1 MCQYN
6 GHFVYLAIFN
16 YVIKITMRV
25 CSIIGY
31 KGESLAAPLLVT
43 CLQKMEY
50 RGYDSV
56 GIGTISDGKVSVRKG
71 VGRVEDVDSTLHLR
85 ILPGRI
91 GIGHTR
97 WATHGRVTEAN
108 AHPHTS
114 CNGEIAVVHNGIIQN
129 YSQLKSQ
136 LLSKGHVFKS
146 ETDSEVIAHLLEDDY
161 TETGDLRGAISNT
174 SKKLAGAFSFI
185 AAFSD
190 GTIAGARFDEP
201 LIVGI
206 SKDGYYISS
215 DVVGFLNYTDRAI
228 FLDNRDIVI
237 LKGSG
242 MEMITFDGAPV
253 IRPVTQ
259 VAWEFGGIDK
269 GTYAHFTIKEINE
282 QVETIVKSGKGQERR
297 IEEVSKMLKL
307 APFIYFTG
315 SGTSY
320 HCALVAK
327 NLLAKYGKRKSDAIV
342 SSEFQYLVNDIERD
356 SVIVAISQSGETAD
370 VLEVV
375 KKAKTLGSKIISIVN
390 VPTSS
395 LARLS
400 DVSIHMNCGPEI
412 GVAATKS
419 FTSQLTI
426 LYAIVDSLSGG
437 VIGLKDQKYKLQ
449 SAVKELVERQR
460 LIEQIAEEIKDVK
473 DIYVLGRSIHYPI
486 ALEGALKIKELSYV
500 HAEGI
505 PAGELK
511 HGPLALIDRNSCIL
525 VLNPNDSTFE
535 DIEANAHE
543 IKARGASLIGIGN
556 SPSDVYDRFITIP
569 EMDEVFYPLLE
580 VIPFQMIAYYLAL
593 EKDANPDYPRNL
605 AKSVTVK

>member
-1 MCQYN
+1 
-6 GHFVYLAIFN
+6 
-16 YVIKITMRV
+16 MRV

-56 GIGTISDGKVSVRKG
+56 GIGTINDGKVSVKKG
-71 VGRVEDVDSTLHLR
+71 VGRVEDVDSNLLLR
-85 ILPGRI
+85 VLPGRI

-97 WATHGRVTEAN
+97 WATHGEVTEKN

-129 YSQLKSQ
+129 YSELKSK
-136 LLSKGHVFKS
+136 LMRKGHIFKS
-146 ETDSEVIAHLLEDDY
+146 ETDSEVIAHLLEEDY
-161 TETGDLRGAISNT
+161 VQSGNLREAVQNT
-174 SKKLAGAFSFI
+174 AKKLAGAFSFI

-206 SKDGYYISS
+206 SNDGYYISS
-215 DVVGFLNYTDRAI
+215 DVVGFLKYTDRAI

-237 LKGSG
+237 LNGSE
-242 MEMITFDGAPV
+242 MEMISFDGAPV
-253 IRPVTQ
+253 VRPITQ

-282 QVETIVKSGKGQERR
+282 QVDTIVKSGKDQENK
-297 IEEVSKMLKL
+297 IEQVSELLKS
-307 APFIYFTG
+307 APFVYFTG

-327 NLLAKYGKRKSDAIV
+327 ALLSKYGRRKSDAIM
-342 SSEFQYLVNDIERD
+342 SSEFQYLVNDIEPD

-375 KKAKTLGSKIISIVN
+375 KKAKPVGSKIISIVN

-400 DVSIHMNCGPEI
+400 DISVHMNCGPEI

-426 LYAIVDSLSGG
+426 LYAIIDELSGG
-437 VIGLKDQKYKLQ
+437 VIGLEDQRYRLRN
-449 SAVKELVERQR
+449 AVKELIERQSV
-460 LIEQIAEEIKDVK
+460 IKQITDEIKDMK

-511 HGPLALIDRNSCIL
+511 HGPLALIDKNSCIL
-525 VLNPNDSTFE
+525 VLNPNDSTF
-535 DIEANAHE
+535 DDVKANAHE
-543 IKARGASLIGIGN
+543 IKSRGAMLIGIGS
-556 SPSDVYDRFITIP
+556 SPSDVYDLFIAIP
-569 EMDEVFYPLLE
+569 EIDEVLYPLLE

-593 EKDANPDYPRNL
+593 EKNANPDYPRNL

>member
-1 MCQYN
+1 
-6 GHFVYLAIFN
+6 
-16 YVIKITMRV
+16 MRV

-56 GIGTISDGKVSVRKG
+56 GIGTINEGKVSVKKG
-71 VGRVEDVDSTLHLR
+71 VGRVEDVDSKLLLKV
-85 ILPGRI
+85 LPGRI

-97 WATHGRVTEAN
+97 WATHGKVTEKN

-129 YSQLKSQ
+129 YSELKSM
-136 LLSKGHVFKS
+136 LMRKGHIFKS
-146 ETDSEVIAHLLEDDY
+146 ETDSEVIAHLLEEDY
-161 TETGDLRGAISNT
+161 VHSGDLRGAVLNT
-174 SKKLAGAFSFI
+174 SKKLNGAFSFI

-206 SKDGYYISS
+206 SNDGYYVSS
-215 DVVGFLNYTDRAI
+215 DIVGFLNYTDRAI
-228 FLDNRDIVI
+228 FLDNRDVVI
-237 LKGSG
+237 LRGSE
-242 MEMITFDGAPV
+242 MEMINFDGAPV
-253 IRPVTQ
+253 MRPITQ

-282 QVETIVKSGKGQERR
+282 QVETIVKSGKDQEKR
-297 IEEVSKMLKL
+297 IEQVSELLKS
-307 APFIYFTG
+307 APFVYFTG

-327 NLLAKYGKRKSDAIV
+327 ALLSKYGRRKSDAIM
-342 SSEFQYLVNDIERD
+342 SSEFQYLVNDIEHD

-375 KKAKTLGSKIISIVN
+375 KKAKPLGSKIISIVN

-400 DVSIHMNCGPEI
+400 DISIPMNCGPEI

-426 LYAIVDSLSGG
+426 LYAIIDELSGG
-437 VIGLKDQKYKLQ
+437 VIGLDDQRYRLQ
-449 SAVKELVERQR
+449 NAVKELFKSQSMIER
-460 LIEQIAEEIKDVK
+460 ITDEIKDVR

-511 HGPLALIDRNSCIL
+511 HGPLALIDKNSCIL
-525 VLNPNDSTFE
+525 VLNPNDSTF
-535 DIEANAHE
+535 DDVKANAHE
-543 IKARGASLIGIGN
+543 IKARGATLIGVGN
-556 SPSDVYDRFITIP
+556 SPSDVYDLFITIP
-569 EMDEVFYPLLE
+569 EVDEILYPLLE

-593 EKDANPDYPRNL
+593 KKNANPDYPRNL

>member
-1 MCQYN
+1 MRWYN
-6 GHFVYLAIFN
+6 GHFVLLAILN
-16 YVIKITMRV
+16 YVIKITMCV

-56 GIGTISDGKVSVRKG
+56 GIGTIADGKVSVKKG
-71 VGRVEDVDSTLHLR
+71 VGRVEDVNSSLLLGR
-85 ILPGRI
+85 LPGRI

-97 WATHGRVTEAN
+97 WATHGKVTEKN

-129 YSQLKSQ
+129 YSELKSG
-136 LLSKGHVFKS
+136 LLMKGHIFES
-146 ETDSEVIAHLLEDDY
+146 ETDSEVIAHLLEEDY
-161 TETGDLRGAISNT
+161 VHSGDLKVAMRNT

-190 GTIAGARFDEP
+190 GTIAGARYDEP
-201 LIVGI
+201 LILGI
-206 SKDGYYISS
+206 SNDGYYVSS

-237 LKGSG
+237 LQGSE
-242 MEMITFDGAPV
+242 MEMINFDGAPV
-253 IRPVTQ
+253 LRPTTQ
-259 VAWEFGGIDK
+259 VAWEFGAIDK

-282 QVETIVKSGKGQERR
+282 QVETIAKSGRGQENS
-297 IEEVSKMLKL
+297 IKQVSEVLKS
-307 APFIYFTG
+307 APFVYFTG

-320 HCALVAK
+320 HCTLVAK
-327 NLLAKYGKRKSDAIV
+327 NLLTKYGKRKSDAIM
-342 SSEFQYLVNDIERD
+342 SSEFQYLVNDIEPD

-375 KKAKTLGSKIISIVN
+375 KKAKPLGTKIISIVN

-400 DVSIHMNCGPEI
+400 DVSIHMNCGAEI

-426 LYAIVDSLSGG
+426 LYAIIDEMSGG
-437 VIGLKDQKYKLQ
+437 LIGLEEQRYKLQ
-449 SAVKELVERQR
+449 NAVRE
-460 LIEQIAEEIKDVK
+460 LIEGQSMIEHIVDEIKEVK

-535 DIEANAHE
+535 DVNANAHE
-543 IKARGASLIGIGN
+543 IKARGASLIGVGN
-556 SPSDVYDRFITIP
+556 SPSDVYEQFITIP
-569 EMDEVFYPLLE
+569 EVDEILYPLLE
-580 VIPFQMIAYYLAL
+580 VIPFQLIAYYLAL
-593 EKDANPDYPRNL
+593 VKNANPDYPRNL

>member
-1 MCQYN
+1 
-6 GHFVYLAIFN
+6 LAILN

-56 GIGTISDGKVSVRKG
+56 GIGTINDGKVSVRKG
-71 VGRVEDVDSTLHLR
+71 VGRVEDVDSNLLLR
-85 ILPGRI
+85 VLPGRI

-97 WATHGRVTEAN
+97 WATHGKVTEKN

-114 CNGEIAVVHNGIIQN
+114 CSGEIAVVHNGIIQN
-129 YSQLKSQ
+129 YSELKSK
-136 LLSKGHVFKS
+136 LIREGHIFRS
-146 ETDSEVIAHLLEDDY
+146 ETDSEVIAHLLEEDY
-161 TETGDLRGAISNT
+161 VKSGDLRGAVLNT
-174 SKKLAGAFSFI
+174 AKKLAGAFSFI

-190 GTIAGARFDEP
+190 GTIVGARYDEP

-206 SKDGYYISS
+206 SNDGYYISS

-237 LKGSG
+237 LKGSE
-242 MEMITFDGAPV
+242 MEMISFDGAPV
-253 IRPVTQ
+253 MRPVTQ

-269 GTYAHFTIKEINE
+269 GAYAHYTIKEINE
-282 QVETIVKSGKGQERR
+282 QVETIFKSGKGQEDK
-297 IEEVSKMLKL
+297 IEQVNELLKS
-307 APFIYFTG
+307 APFVYFTG

-327 NLLAKYGKRKSDAIV
+327 ALLSKYGRRKSDAIM
-342 SSEFQYLVNDIERD
+342 SSEFQYLVNDIEPE
-356 SVIVAISQSGETAD
+356 SVILAISQSGETAD

-375 KKAKTLGSKIISIVN
+375 KKAKPLGSKIISIVN

-400 DVSIHMNCGPEI
+400 DISVSMNCGPEI

-426 LYAIVDSLSGG
+426 IYAIIDRLSGG
-437 VIGLKDQKYKLQ
+437 VIGLEDQRSKLKN
-449 SAVKELVERQR
+449 AVKELVEGQK
-460 LIEQIAEEIKDVK
+460 LIEQIADEIKNAK

-511 HGPLALIDRNSCIL
+511 HGPLALIDKNSCVL
-525 VLNPNDSTFE
+525 VLNPNDSTF
-535 DIEANAHE
+535 DDVKTNAHE
-543 IKARGASLIGIGN
+543 IKARGASLIGIGS
-556 SPSDVYDRFITIP
+556 SPSDVYDRFIAIP
-569 EMDEVFYPLLE
+569 EVDEVLLPILE
-580 VIPFQMIAYYLAL
+580 VIPFQVIAYYLAL
-593 EKDANPDYPRNL
+593 EKNANPDYPRNL

>member
-1 MCQYN
+1 
-6 GHFVYLAIFN
+6 
-16 YVIKITMRV
+16 V

-31 KGESLAAPLLVT
+31 RGESLAAPLLVN

-56 GIGTISDGKVSVRKG
+56 GIGTIDGGKLSVRKG
-71 VGRVEDVDSTLHLR
+71 VGKVEDVDSSLLLR
-85 ILPGRI
+85 VMPGRI

-97 WATHGRVTEAN
+97 WATHGDVTERN

-129 YSQLKSQ
+129 YAELKSS
-136 LLSKGHVFKS
+136 LTRTGHKFKS
-146 ETDSEVIAHLLEDDY
+146 DTDSEVIAHLLEEDY
-161 TETGDLRGAISNT
+161 TATHDVRGAILST
-174 SKKLAGAFSFI
+174 CKKLVGAFSFI
-185 AAFSD
+185 AGFED
-190 GTIAGARFDEP
+190 GSIAGARLDEP
-201 LIVGI
+201 LIIGI

-215 DVVGFLNYTDRAI
+215 DVVGFLNYTDRAV
-228 FLDNRDIVI
+228 FLDNRDIVLLNAGGI
-237 LKGSG
+237 
-242 MEMITFDGAPV
+242 ETINFDGETV
-253 IRPVTQ
+253 SRPITQ
-259 VAWEFGGIDK
+259 VAWEFGAIDK

-282 QVETIVKSGKGQERR
+282 QPDTIVSCGRNQEARIRDVCDILKS
-297 IEEVSKMLKL
+297 
-307 APFIYFTG
+307 APSLYITG

-327 NLLAKYGKRKSDAIV
+327 NLLARYCKKKSEAII
-342 SSEFQYLVNDIERD
+342 SSEFQYVVDDIEQG
-356 SVIVAISQSGETAD
+356 SVVVAISQSGETAD

-375 KKAKTLGSKIISIVN
+375 KAAKRVGSTIVSIVN

-400 DVSIHMNCGPEI
+400 DCFLNIDCGAEI

-419 FTSQLTI
+419 FTSQLTM
-426 LYAIVDSLSGG
+426 LYLIADTLSGG
-437 VIGLKDQKYKLQ
+437 ALGVENKRYKLRN
-449 SAVKELVERQR
+449 AVRDLIQNQDLFEL
-460 LIEQIAEEIKDVK
+460 IAEELKESK

-486 ALEGALKIKELSYV
+486 ALEGALKIKELSYI

-511 HGPLALIDRNSCIL
+511 HGPLALIDSNSCVV
-525 VLNPNDSTFE
+525 VLNPNDSTYH
-535 DIEANAHE
+535 DIKANAHE
-543 IKARGASLIGIGN
+543 IKTRGASIIGIGN
-556 SPSDVYDRFITIP
+556 APNEVYDRFITLP
-569 EMDEVFYPLLE
+569 QVDEFFYPLLE

-593 EKDANPDYPRNL
+593 KRNADPDYPRNL

>member
-1 MCQYN
+1 
-6 GHFVYLAIFN
+6 
-16 YVIKITMRV
+16 MRV

-56 GIGTISDGKVSVRKG
+56 GIGTINDGKVSVKKG
-71 VGRVEDVDSTLHLR
+71 VGRVEDVDSNLLLR
-85 ILPGRI
+85 VLPGRI

-97 WATHGRVTEAN
+97 WATHGEVTEKN

-129 YSQLKSQ
+129 YSELKSK
-136 LLSKGHVFKS
+136 LIRKGHIFKS
-146 ETDSEVIAHLLEDDY
+146 ETDSEVIAHLLEEDY
-161 TETGDLRGAISNT
+161 VQSGNLRGAVQNT
-174 SKKLAGAFSFI
+174 AKKLAGAFSFI

-206 SKDGYYISS
+206 SNDGYYISS

-237 LKGSG
+237 LNGSE
-242 MEMITFDGAPV
+242 MEMISFDGAPV
-253 IRPVTQ
+253 VRPITQ

-282 QVETIVKSGKGQERR
+282 QVDTIVKSGKDQENK
-297 IEEVSKMLKL
+297 IEQVSELLKS
-307 APFIYFTG
+307 APFVYFTG

-327 NLLAKYGKRKSDAIV
+327 ALLSKYGRRKSDAIM
-342 SSEFQYLVNDIERD
+342 SSEFQYLVNDIEPD

-375 KKAKTLGSKIISIVN
+375 KKAKPVGSKIISIVN

-400 DVSIHMNCGPEI
+400 DISVHMNCGPEI

-426 LYAIVDSLSGG
+426 LYAIIDELSGG
-437 VIGLKDQKYKLQ
+437 VIGLEDQRYRLRN
-449 SAVKELVERQR
+449 AVKELIERQSV
-460 LIEQIAEEIKDVK
+460 IEQITDEIKDVK

-511 HGPLALIDRNSCIL
+511 HGPLALIDKNSCIL
-525 VLNPNDSTFE
+525 VLNPNDSTF
-535 DIEANAHE
+535 DDVKANAHE
-543 IKARGASLIGIGN
+543 IKARGAMLIGIGS
-556 SPSDVYDRFITIP
+556 SPSDVYDLFIAIP
-569 EMDEVFYPLLE
+569 EVDEVLYPLLE

-593 EKDANPDYPRNL
+593 EKNANPDYPRNL